1 MVDNLCIAGKY
12 EEAKP
17 IYAAVHNLFH
27 WDSRKEFIVAI
38 KVAMDAVGRYGG
50 PTRLPRLPLPA
61 VDLAQLNK
69 DIQQVLTFYKN
80 RK

>member
-1 MVDNLCIAGKY
+1 M
-12 EEAKP
+12 
-17 IYAAVHNLFH
+17 
-27 WDSRKEFIVAI
+27 AI

-69 DIQQVLTFYKN
+69 DIQQVLNFYKN

>member
-1 MVDNLCIAGKY
+1 
-12 EEAKP
+12 
-17 IYAAVHNLFH
+17 
-27 WDSRKEFIVAI
+27 
-38 KVAMDAVGRYGG
+38 MDAVGRYGG

-69 DIQQVLTFYKN
+69 DIQQALNFYKN

>member
-1 MVDNLCIAGKY
+1 MCVAGNY
-12 EEAKP
+12 IEAAP
-17 IYAAVHNLFH
+17 IYAAVHNLFS

-38 KVAMDAVGRYGG
+38 KVAMEAVGRYGG

-61 VDLAQLNK
+61 NDLAQLKK
-69 DIQQVLTFYKN
+69 DIEQAVNFYKN